1 MKHLPQNLL
10 IAYASL
16 AVVASASTLAAQVP
30 SAPLPKM
37 GSTFYDW
44 DALPVGAADNGSH
57 RFTADFSTRTLNR
70 FSIHATTLNPGAS
83 SHPHPQ
89 GHANEEAILVKE
101 GTLKVILNGVEHP
114 APVGSLI
121 FLASHVLHN
130 LTNIGDMPAT
140 YYVVDFFT
148 DATASVPD
156 QPADI
161 WESADK
167 LHSTV
172 FDCESLPATPT
183 KVGSRRNVVSSPTA
197 TLLQFE
203 SHVTTLD
210 VGKETGVLNGLA
222 DEAIIIKSGLVL
234 ATVDG
239 VSAELG
245 AGSFYF
251 QASGTAHNL
260 KNLGTMPATY
270 QVLKIVTDK
279 TPSGSK

>member
-1 MKHLPQNLL
+1 MKHLLRNLPL
-10 IAYASL
+10 VYASL
-16 AVVASASTLAAQVP
+16 AIIGTAGTSMAQVSP
-30 SAPLPKM
+30 APLAKM

-44 DALPVGAADNGSH
+44 DALPVGPADNGSH
-57 RFTADFSTRTLNR
+57 RLTADFSTSTLNR

-101 GTLKVILNGVEHP
+101 GALKVILNGVEHP

-130 LTNIGDMPAT
+130 LTNIGDTPAT

-148 DATASVPD
+148 DATASVSD
-156 QPADI
+156 QPADV

-183 KVGSRRNVVSSPTA
+183 KVGTRRNVVSAPTA

-234 ATVDG
+234 ATIDG

-260 KNLGTMPATY
+260 KNIGTTPASY
-270 QVLKIVTDK
+270 
-279 TPSGSK
+279 

>member
-1 MKHLPQNLL
+1 MKLFPRILL
-10 IAYASL
+10 IAGAACAL
-16 AVVASASTLAAQVP
+16 AVTRTTFAQAP
-30 SAPLPKM
+30 AAPLPMM

-44 DALPVGAADNGSH
+44 DALPVTPAENGSH
-57 RFTADFSTRTLNR
+57 RVTEDGSTGTLNR

-130 LTNIGDMPAT
+130 LTNVGATPAT

-148 DATASVPD
+148 DATSSVPD
-156 QPADI
+156 QPADV
-161 WESADK
+161 WETSDK

-172 FDCESLPATPT
+172 FDCESLPAAAT
-183 KVGSRRNVVSSPTA
+183 KTGSRRSVVSSPTA

-210 VGKETGVLNGLA
+210 PGKETGVLHGLA
-222 DEAIIIKSGLVL
+222 DEVIIIKAGLVE

-251 QASGTAHNL
+251 QASRTAHNL
-260 KNLGTMPATY
+260 RNLGTTPASY
-270 QVLKIVTDK
+270 QVIKIVTDR
-279 TPSGSK
+279 TPTTSG

>member
-1 MKHLPQNLL
+1 MKHLPRNLL
-10 IAYASL
+10 LACASL
-16 AVVASASTLAAQVP
+16 AIAATAGISEAHAA

-37 GSTFYDW
+37 GSVFYDW
-44 DALPVGAADNGSH
+44 GALPVGLADNGSH
-57 RFTADFSTRTLNR
+57 RLTADFSTSTLNR

-101 GTLKVILNGVEHP
+101 GTLKVILNGVEHA

-130 LTNIGDMPAT
+130 LTNIGDTPAT

-148 DATASVPD
+148 DATASVPE
-156 QPADI
+156 QPADV

-183 KVGSRRNVVSSPTA
+183 QVGSRRSVVSSPTA

-210 VGKETGVLNGLA
+210 AGKETGVLNGLA

-234 ATVDG
+234 VTIDG

-251 QASGTAHNL
+251 QAGGTAHSL
-260 KNLGTMPATY
+260 KNIGTTAASY
-270 QVLKIVTDK
+270 QVLKVVTDK

>member
-1 MKHLPQNLL
+1 MKFNPTALC
-10 IAYASL
+10 IACATIAL
-16 AVVASASTLAAQVP
+16 ACAPSSVAQGTA
-30 SAPLPKM
+30 APLAKL

-44 DALPVGAADNGSH
+44 DALPVAPADNGS
-57 RFTADFSTRTLNR
+57 RRVTADGSTSTLNR

-89 GHANEEAILVKE
+89 GHANEEAILIKE
-101 GTLKVILNGVEHP
+101 GKIRVILNGVEHP

-130 LTNIGDMPAT
+130 LTNIGDSPAT

-148 DATASVPD
+148 DATTSVPD
-156 QPADI
+156 QPADV
-161 WESADK
+161 WESAEK

-183 KVGSRRNVVSSPTA
+183 KAGSRRNVVSSPTA
-197 TLLQFE
+197 TLLEFE
-203 SHVTTLD
+203 SHLTTLYP
-210 VGKETGVLNGLA
+210 GKETGILNGLA
-222 DEAIIIKSGLVL
+222 DEVIIIKSGLVV
-234 ATVDG
+234 ATIDG

-251 QASGTAHNL
+251 QASRTAHNL
-260 KNLGTMPATY
+260 KNIGTAPATY
-270 QVLKIVTDK
+270 QVMKIVSDK
-279 TPSGSK
+279 TPRSPE

>member
-1 MKHLPQNLL
+1 M
-10 IAYASL
+10 A
-16 AVVASASTLAAQVP
+16 
-30 SAPLPKM
+30 
-37 GSTFYDW
+37 STFYDW
-44 DALPVGAADNGSH
+44 GALPVTRTENGL
-57 RFTADFSTRTLNR
+57 RRATEDGSTSTLNR

-101 GTLKVILNGVEHP
+101 GTLRVILNGVEHP

-130 LTNIGDMPAT
+130 LTNIGDTPAT

-148 DATASVPD
+148 DATAAVPD
-156 QPADI
+156 QPADV
-161 WESADK
+161 WESSDK

-172 FDCESLPATPT
+172 FDCEGLPATPT
-183 KVGSRRNVVSSPTA
+183 KTGSRRNVVSSPTA

-210 VGKETGVLNGLA
+210 PGRETGVLNGLA
-222 DEAIIIKSGLVL
+222 DEVIIIRSGLVE
-234 ATVDG
+234 ATIEG
-239 VSAELG
+239 VSAELR

-251 QASGTAHNL
+251 QASQTAHNL
-260 KNLGTMPATY
+260 RNIGTTPASY
-270 QVLKIVTDK
+270 QVLKFVTDR
-279 TPSGSK
+279 TPIAPK